1 MPKEMSSS
9 NVRKVSLSR
18 REFLAG
24 TAAAAAGFTIVKPSH
39 VRGTEANSQVEV
51 GCIGM
56 GGRGTL
62 IAGLLKEHKGYRV
75 TSVADYFAEV
85 AEQAGEKLEIAQQRR
100 FSGLSAYKK
109 LIESKVDA
117 VFCETPPY
125 CFPDHVS
132 AAVNAGCHV
141 YLAKPVACDVPGCLT
156 IGQMG
161 RKAAETKKV
170 FLVDFQMPTDPF
182 IIEAVKRVRE
192 GDIGRVAMLNS
203 FYTDDGFRDP
213 PKTESIESRLRNLI
227 WVNDVNLGGGMIVN
241 CDIHAVD
248 AALWIAGGRPVSAM
262 GCSRVGKSGAHGD
275 TAYVYSVTYQFENGL
290 IMNHLGEHL
299 RNTRDFSCGC
309 FAYGPDGYLEAN
321 YNGKAWIRGNKKAYR
336 GGEVKNLYVDGIKR
350 NLDTFYN
357 SIVGG
362 VYDNPTVQSS
372 VNSTLTT
379 ILGREA
385 ARRNTMLTWDEMI
398 KENKKVEVDLSGLRA

>member
-1 MPKEMSSS
+1 MPEKLNSSD
-9 NVRKVSLSR
+9 VRKESLTR
-18 REFLAG
+18 RRFLAG
-24 TAAAAAGFTIVKPSH
+24 TMAAAAFTIVKPSH
-39 VRGTEANSQVEV
+39 VRATEANSRIEV

-56 GGRGTL
+56 GGRGSL
-62 IAGLLKEHKGYRV
+62 IAKLLKEHKGYRL
-75 TSVADYFAEV
+75 TSVADYFPEA
-85 AEQAGEKLEIAQQRR
+85 ADAAGEKFEVAKKRR
-100 FSGLSAYKK
+100 FSGLSGYRK
-109 LIESKVDA
+109 LIDSKVDA

-125 CFPDHVS
+125 CFPDHVA

-156 IGQMG
+156 IARMG
-161 RKAAETKKV
+161 KKATQTKKV

-182 IIEAVKRVRE
+182 IIEAVKRVKQ

-213 PKTESIESRLRNLI
+213 PRTETIESRLRHLI

-241 CDIHAVD
+241 CDVHAVD

-262 GCSRVGKSGAHGD
+262 GSSRVGKSDSHGD
-275 TAYVYSVTYQFENGL
+275 TRYVYSVTYQFENAL

-299 RNTRDFSCGC
+299 RNTKGFACGC
-309 FAYGPDGYLEAN
+309 FAYGRHGYLEAN
-321 YNGKAWIRGNKKAYR
+321 YNGKAWIRGNRKVYR
-336 GGEVKNLYVDGIKR
+336 GGEVTNLYVDGLKR
-350 NLDTFYN
+350 NLDTFHD

-362 VYDNPTVQSS
+362 IYDNPTVQSS
-372 VNSTLTT
+372 VDSTLTT

-385 ARRNTMLTWDEMI
+385 ARRNTMVTWDEMI
-398 KENKKVEVDLSGLRA
+398 RENKKLEVDLSGLRA